1 MNKDNQVPHYAFP
14 LREDAQF
21 VVSSNDLT
29 KMSPTEMQKLAQSF
43 HVYQVELERQ
53 SEALKKA
60 QLQLQAT
67 KYRYQKLYDCAPIG
81 FFTLS
86 KQGYITDVNQAAC
99 ELLALS
105 KIQIEGTKQAKY
117 FHIEDQGRFGLFFKQ
132 LLKTTKKQR
141 IEIRAKQSD
150 GKIIDVVC
158 QGACNYIN
166 ESETEVFLTLQD
178 ISEQKRVEQAIIQLN
193 EQLKQKVSVQ
203 TEELVRN
210 NKQLHEK
217 INEIKNSRRQ
227 LVAREA
233 KLNSIFNAA
242 VEGIITI
249 NEKGIIESAN
259 SAAAKIF
266 NHHANELIG
275 KHVNKLMPSPH
286 NELYD
291 DFLKYYLPNH
301 QTKIIGKIQ
310 QLDGRRKDGSLVPL
324 DLSISRY
331 EIDDKLFFTGMIRDV
346 SERKRKEL
354 LDKQHLDELAHVTRM
369 GLMGEMASGIA
380 HEVNQP
386 LAAIATYCQV
396 SLSMLNTD
404 EPDLLS
410 LHNVLQK
417 TENQALRAGQIISRM
432 RAFITSNTLQ
442 RSTVDINELVD
453 DAMDLARD
461 ECQKFSVNCSLELA
475 DGLPF
480 ISVDRVQ
487 IEQVLLNL
495 IKNSIDAVSKLPK
508 DKQRKV
514 SVQTYLREDWKI
526 EIRVKDNGLGINEV
540 EQGKIFTPFFTTKES
555 GMGMGLSIC
564 QSLINAH
571 GGELRF
577 CSGKNKG
584 STFYFTL
591 PIIGK
596 SNEN

>member
-1 MNKDNQVPHYAFP
+1 
-14 LREDAQF
+14 
-21 VVSSNDLT
+21 
-29 KMSPTEMQKLAQSF
+29 
-43 HVYQVELERQ
+43 
-53 SEALKKA
+53 
-60 QLQLQAT
+60 
-67 KYRYQKLYDCAPIG
+67 
-81 FFTLS
+81 
-86 KQGYITDVNQAAC
+86 
-99 ELLALS
+99 
-105 KIQIEGTKQAKY
+105 
-117 FHIEDQGRFGLFFKQ
+117 
-132 LLKTTKKQR
+132 
-141 IEIRAKQSD
+141 
-150 GKIIDVVC
+150 
-158 QGACNYIN
+158 
-166 ESETEVFLTLQD
+166 
-178 ISEQKRVEQAIIQLN
+178 
-193 EQLKQKVSVQ
+193 
-203 TEELVRN
+203 
-210 NKQLHEK
+210 K

-259 SAAAKIF
+259 SAATKIF
-266 NHHANELIG
+266 NYHANELIG

-286 NELYD
+286 NEIYG
-291 DFLKYYLPNH
+291 DFLQYYLPSH
-301 QTKIIGKIQ
+301 QAKIIGEIQ

-324 DLSISRY
+324 DLSISKY
-331 EIDDKLFFTGMIRDV
+331 KIDDKPFFTGMIRDV

-404 EPDLLS
+404 KPDLLS
-410 LHNVLQK
+410 LQEVLQK
-417 TENQALRAGQIISRM
+417 TEKQALRAGQIISRM

-442 RSTVDINELVD
+442 RSTIDINELVD

-461 ECQKFSVNCSLELA
+461 ECQKFSIKCSMELA
-475 DGLPF
+475 DALPS
-480 ISVDRVQ
+480 ISADRVQ

-508 DKQRKV
+508 DKQRKL
-514 SVQTYLREDWKI
+514 SVQTYLREDRKI

-577 CSGKNKG
+577 SSEKNKG

-596 SNEN
+596 SNED